1 MEMMR
6 SLRRVVRFA
15 RAARRGDLLTLALD
29 VLDALPSATD
39 NASAPGWI
47 YAAVSRSSPH
57 VVKVGFSNAPDRR
70 MREIRG
76 AGDAYEW
83 RTVRRVA
90 VQDMRAAEQRVH
102 HALRDYRCGDRYP
115 VSGQLPETFTPE
127 DAVLAVFDDVFG
139 KGAA

>member
-1 MEMMR
+1 MLR
-6 SLRRVVRFA
+6 SLRRAARVVRVL
-15 RAARRGDLLTLALD
+15 RRRDYLGLAIEALD
-29 VLDALPSATD
+29 VLPSATD
-39 NASAPGWI
+39 NARGPGWI

-90 VQDMRAAEQRVH
+90 VSDMRAAEQRVH

-127 DAVLAVFDDVFG
+127 DAVLAVFDDVFE